1 VPSADPA
8 AITKLKSE
16 AEPAATNPLDVG
28 ERLWKVAAPSGAPG
42 SSEIVPGVGP
52 GGATLGGGM
61 EIAGVSDGTGAMLGG
76 GMEIAG
82 VSDGP
87 GAMFGATDD
96 AGEQPTSAT
105 AMSETARQARGL
117 NCASRPV

>member
-8 AITKLKSE
+8 AITRLKPE

-28 ERLWKVAAPSGAPG
+28 KRLWKVAAPSGAPG
-42 SSEIVPGVGP
+42 ASEIVSGVGP
-52 GGATLGGGM
+52 AGAK
-61 EIAGVSDGTGAMLGG
+61 LGG

-87 GAMFGATDD
+87 GAMLGATDG